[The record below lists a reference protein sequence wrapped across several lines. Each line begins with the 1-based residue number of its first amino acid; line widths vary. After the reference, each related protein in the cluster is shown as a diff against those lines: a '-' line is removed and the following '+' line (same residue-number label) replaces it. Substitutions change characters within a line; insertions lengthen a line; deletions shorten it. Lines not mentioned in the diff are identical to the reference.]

1 MSDLTRKVA
10 EATNSATGDVVFGVV
25 QVFRGLFW
33 KMGPKLVK
41 TGYDKHTPTVTT
53 ERT

>member
-1 MSDLTRKVA
+1 LQKQRTRQQ
-10 EATNSATGDVVFGVV
+10 ATSFFGVV

-53 ERT
+53 KRT